1 MIASHLFLKGAGVV
15 VRSDR
20 EARRSGSACLA
31 RTASSFIL
39 PTPLRELAAV
49 HDVELSR
56 PLQDETTPV
65 QNQGKRANPSG
76 PRSEVLRRVLDRVC
90 TEVGRER
97 FDRYFDRQTRVELE
111 GHTVNVTVASGFL
124 ADVLGRRFGESLRR
138 AAAAEIEGREP
149 GTNVEL
155 RIHVSPPLAPP
166 AEGSETAGEASA
178 IPGRGAGEL
187 TGTIAPRRRIDP
199 NEPRHTFEEFLFG
212 ESNKLAYTAAQR
224 LVETPG
230 TSGMVFIHGACGVG
244 KTHLLHA
251 AAARF
256 KQLNPGARIRLTTAE
271 SFTNA
276 FVTAIRG
283 TPGSAG
289 GQQGVEAFRRMHR
302 NIDLLCID
310 DVHFLGGKEAT
321 QRELLATF
329 ESLAITGRGHP
340 RIMLASD
347 EHPREIAKISQ
358 QLVSRFMGGVVA
370 RIEAPEPKLR
380 VRLLHELARRRG
392 MALEPQ
398 AAQLLADRASSSS
411 GPARNGVAQ
420 GASVRDLEG
429 LLTRAAAIR
438 LIMPDLA
445 ADQIGII
452 AAERALGMGEGP
464 SRAGGSEGWGRLRRP
479 VPVPRI
485 ASVVCRCLG
494 VEFAEL
500 SGRGRHKTVVLAREL
515 TVVIARRLTTYSF
528 PEIGR
533 ALGRPN
539 HSTVLTAHKRLC
551 TQIEAGERPKA
562 EISGDLAGLTLGEIA
577 DRLTAM
583 VERAG

>member
-1 MIASHLFLKGAGVV
+1 M
-15 VRSDR
+15 
-20 EARRSGSACLA
+20 
-31 RTASSFIL
+31 
-39 PTPLRELAAV
+39 
-49 HDVELSR
+49 HDVELPR
-56 PLQDETTPV
+56 PNQDERLAV
-65 QNQGKRANPSG
+65 QHQGKSANPAG

-111 GHTVNVTVASGFL
+111 GRTVSVTVASGFL

-138 AAAAEIEGREP
+138 AAAAEIEGGEP
-149 GTNVEL
+149 GSAVEL
-155 RIHVSPPLAPP
+155 RIHVAPPLAP
-166 AEGSETAGEASA
+166 ATGEGGSVGETTGPT
-178 IPGRGAGEL
+178 IPGRAAGEPAA
-187 TGTIAPRRRIDP
+187 TVAPRRRIDP

-224 LVETPG
+224 LVESSG
-230 TSGMVFIHGACGVG
+230 AGAGGGMVFIHGACGVG

-256 KQLNPGARIRLTTAE
+256 KQLNPGARVRLTTAE

-283 TPGSAG
+283 MPGSAG
-289 GQQGVEAFRRMHR
+289 GQQGVEAFRRVHR

-329 ESLAITGRGHP
+329 ESLTVAGRGHP
-340 RIMLASD
+340 RIILASD
-347 EHPREIAKISQ
+347 EHPREIAKVSQ
-358 QLVSRFMGGVVA
+358 HLVSRFMGGVVA
-370 RIEAPEPKLR
+370 RIDAPEPRLR

-392 MALEPQ
+392 MVLEPQ

-445 ADQIGII
+445 ADQIGVI
-452 AAERALGMGEGP
+452 AAERALGMGESS
-464 SRAGGSEGWGRLRRP
+464 SRAESTPEGWGRLRRP

-515 TVVIARRLTTYSF
+515 TVVISRRLTTYSF

-539 HSTVLTAHKRLC
+539 HSTVLTAHKRLS
-551 TQIEAGERPKA
+551 TQIEAGEMPKA
-562 EISGDLAGLTLGEIA
+562 EISGDLVGLTLGEIA

>member
-1 MIASHLFLKGAGVV
+1 
-15 VRSDR
+15 
-20 EARRSGSACLA
+20 
-31 RTASSFIL
+31 
-39 PTPLRELAAV
+39 V
-49 HDVELSR
+49 HDVELTR
-56 PLQDETTPV
+56 PIHDEPQAV
-65 QNQGKRANPSG
+65 EHQGKNAKPAG
-76 PRSEVLRRVLDRVC
+76 PRADVLRRVLDRVC

-111 GHTVNVTVASGFL
+111 GNTVSVTVASGFL

-138 AAAAEIEGREP
+138 AAAAEIEETQP
-149 GTNVEL
+149 GASVEL
-155 RIHVSPPLAPP
+155 KIHIEPPSTAATDGTAVSGVPLGAM
-166 AEGSETAGEASA
+166 
-178 IPGRGAGEL
+178 IPGRAAGE
-187 TGTIAPRRRIDP
+187 TEVPIAPRRRIDP
-199 NEPRHTFEEFLFG
+199 NEPRHNFDEFLAG
-212 ESNKLAYTAAQR
+212 DSNRLAYTAAQR
-224 LVETPG
+224 LVEC
-230 TSGMVFIHGACGVG
+230 SGMGGAGGILFIHGACGVG

-251 AAARF
+251 AAGRF

-283 TPGSAG
+283 TPGSTG

-329 ESLAITGRGHP
+329 ESLAMTGRGHP

-347 EHPREIAKISQ
+347 EHPREIAKVSQ

-370 RIEAPEPKLR
+370 RIDAPEPKLR

-392 MALEPQ
+392 IAIEPQ
-398 AAQLLADRASSSS
+398 AAQLLADRAPSNL
-411 GPARNGVAQ
+411 GPARSGVAQ

-452 AAERALGMGEGP
+452 AAEHALGMGESP
-464 SRAGGSEGWGRLRRP
+464 ARSGSTPDGWGRLRRP

-551 TQIEAGERPKA
+551 AQIDAGETPKA
-562 EISGDLAGLTLGEIA
+562 EISGDFAGLSLREIA
-577 DRLTAM
+577 DRLTTM